1 MFGML
6 LLALLCGSPCAT
18 SAADS
23 AVAWRYDL
31 RAGDRLVYRER
42 FEQDID
48 GREIYG
54 LTSGRDKP
62 FGSPFVSA
70 ARYEWTSQL
79 LVPAASATRVLVGV
93 QRNRARDDSI
103 STSLDTASGITDHER
118 ERQHARL
125 TGRDR
130 FAQANLLTANGDA
143 TQPWAARREMRS
155 KMLWDAFELPSLPAA
170 PVGVG
175 DRWQSTDPFAFEMQV
190 TGADTLGGER
200 CYRTEGSAGAAALIP
215 RQVADSNAFHLRFWY
230 CPASHLVR
238 RIELEGTYPDVNYY
252 KVHERLVLELQDR
265 KHGEAMAAW
274 LQHPDLRQGALAAV
288 ALEDSSA
295 AASVLATPGLDS
307 IFAGA
312 DTASARMLLGIAY
325 RAGAAPPSLAILSSL
340 LGSPSARVRTLAT
353 RLLARASDGAS
364 AQPLLERAAADS
376 DYFVRAAAARA
387 LRPDSLARNAGAI
400 ACELPDSLRARLTR
414 RRASSSPGTSFR
426 GMSAQSYR
434 GWPYAMYVPDD
445 YRGDE
450 PFPLIVYLAGNAG
463 PAVEGVQLGA
473 PAFERTG
480 YLVVYPNAWGGWWR
494 TNTETMVDSLLAEV
508 MREYAVDPERVYISG
523 LSNGGTGTLDY
534 VSLWPQRFTAAVVA
548 MGAGLFGFVEKGGNR
563 PFVSNVTH
571 TPLLFLHGKR
581 DQVIDVSATTNTV
594 DSLRAQH
601 ADVALKLFPDRG
613 HEIAPGSGDDGL
625 TVDFFQ
631 HHTGRAI
638 PKKLDFNAATTV
650 HARHYWLEILEKE
663 DAPVGDSLAADESIA
678 EVVRARL
685 GAMVRAEVHAS
696 IDDHNTVK
704 LETSHVRRL
713 RLLLRPDLFAH
724 DGPIKVVLNGK
735 TVSNGTLRTDC
746 ALYARTLAQWGDPYL
761 AYSSELTFE
770 VPR

>member
-6 LLALLCGSPCAT
+6 LLVLLCGAPCAT
-18 SAADS
+18 STADS

-42 FEQDID
+42 FQQDID

-70 ARYEWTSQL
+70 ASYEWTSQL
-79 LVPAASATRVLVGV
+79 LIPAASAARVLVGV
-93 QRNRARDDSI
+93 QRNRTRDDSI
-103 STSLDTASGITDHER
+103 STSLDTASGISDHDR
-118 ERQHARL
+118 ERQRARL
-125 TGRDR
+125 AGRDR

-155 KMLWDAFELPSLPAA
+155 KMLWDAFELPSLPGA
-170 PVGVG
+170 PVRIG
-175 DRWQSTDPFAFEMQV
+175 DRWQSTDPFAFDMQV
-190 TGADTLGGER
+190 TSADTLGGER
-200 CYRTEGSAGAAALIP
+200 CYRADGSAGAAALIP
-215 RQVADSNAFHLRFWY
+215 RQVADSSAFHLRFWY

-252 KVHERLVLELQDR
+252 KVHERLALELQDR
-265 KHGEAMAAW
+265 KHGESMAAW
-274 LQHPDLRQGALAAV
+274 LHNPDLRQGALAAV

-295 AASVLATPGLDS
+295 AVSMLATPGLDS
-307 IFAGA
+307 IFAGD
-312 DTASARMLLGIAY
+312 DTASARMLLGVTY

-340 LGSPSARVRTLAT
+340 LGSQNPRVRTLAT
-353 RLLARASDGAS
+353 RLIARASDGA
-364 AQPLLERAAADS
+364 AARPLLERAAADS
-376 DYFVRAAAARA
+376 DYFVRSAAARA
-387 LRPDSLARNAGAI
+387 LHPDSAARNAGTI
-400 ACELPDSLRARLTR
+400 ACALPDSLRERLARPR
-414 RRASSSPGTSFR
+414 PSSPPGTSFR
-426 GMSAQSYR
+426 GMSTQSYR

-450 PFPLIVYLAGNAG
+450 PFPLIVYLAGNSG

-494 TNTETMVDSLLAEV
+494 TNTETMVDSLLAGV
-508 MREYAVDPERVYISG
+508 MREYAVDPQRVYISG

-563 PFVSNVTH
+563 PFVSNVAH

-581 DQVIDVSATTNTV
+581 DQVIDVTATTNTV

-601 ADVALKLFPDRG
+601 ADVAMKLFPDRG
-613 HEIAPGSGDDGL
+613 HEIVPGGGDDGL

-631 HHTGRAI
+631 HHTGRVI
-638 PKKLDFNAATTV
+638 PKKLDFNAATTMQ
-650 HARHYWLEILEKE
+650 ARHFWIEILEKD
-663 DAPVGDSLAADESIA
+663 DAPTGDALAAGENIA
-678 EVVRARL
+678 EAVRARL
-685 GAMVRAEVHAS
+685 GSLVRAEVHAS
-696 IDDHNTVK
+696 IDDHSTIK

-713 RLLLRPDLFAH
+713 RLLLRPDLFAR

-735 TVSNGTLRTDC
+735 TVSEGTLQTDC
-746 ALYARTLAQWGDPYL
+746 ALYARTLEDLGDPYV